1 MSEIVEQAKTFVKDL
16 FSSQLNG
23 ALGYHNWDHTEFVYS
38 EALELAEAAKLPE
51 DERVDL
57 ALAAL
62 FHDTG
67 FAKSYFDHEVNSKVI
82 ARDFLQSHG
91 FDEARIELVLSAID
105 ATKVPHQ
112 TTNRLGTLLQ
122 DADMATLS
130 TETAVVKS
138 EQLRKEMAF
147 FENKHFTDAEWVKHN
162 LEFYKES
169 EYHTEEGKNKYE
181 AGKEKNKEWLKVK
194 NKQNKKADKSSLIS
208 SSRTAEMLFKTAL
221 RNHINLTR
229 IADNKANIM
238 LTLNAL
244 ILTFALPLI
253 YAEMDTAAQWYFLIP
268 FFTLGGACVLSMINA
283 ALATK
288 PGKAEGKFNPK
299 DIQAGKGSLFFF
311 GNFFNTPLTDYSKAM
326 KQSLANPDN
335 MDDSA
340 IIDLYF
346 LGKSVGRKF
355 TLLRKCYSFFLVGIT
370 TSSVLFVI
378 MYIIQLFTKGIG

>member
-1 MSEIVEQAKTFVKDL
+1 MSEIVDQAKTFVKDL
-16 FSSQLNG
+16 FSTQVNG
-23 ALGYHNWDHTEFVYS
+23 ALGYHNWEHTKFVYS
-38 EALELAEAAKLPE
+38 EALDLAKSAKLTE
-51 DERVDL
+51 DEKVNL
-57 ALAAL
+57 ALSAL

-67 FAKSYFDHEVNSKVI
+67 FAKSYHDHEANSKLI
-82 ARDFLQSHG
+82 AREFLQAHG
-91 FDEARIELVLSAID
+91 FDDTRIELVLSTID

-112 TTNRLGTLLQ
+112 PADRLGALLQ

-130 TETAVVKS
+130 DDLALVRS
-138 EQLRKEMAF
+138 EQLRKELAF
-147 FENKHFTDAEWVKHN
+147 FENKHFTDAEWIKHN
-162 LEFYKES
+162 LDFYKEV

-181 AGKEKNKEWLKVK
+181 AGKEKNKDWLKGK

-208 SSRTAEMLFKTAL
+208 SSRTAEMLFKTSL
-221 RNHINLTR
+221 RNHINLTK

-238 LTLNAL
+238 LSINAL

-253 YAEMDTAAQWYFLIP
+253 YQQMDQTAHWYFLIP
-268 FFTLGGACVLSMINA
+268 FFILGGTCVFSMINA
-283 ALATK
+283 ALATQ
-288 PGKAEGKFNPK
+288 PGKSEGKFNPA

-355 TLLRKCYSFFLVGIT
+355 KLLRRCYSFFLIGIT
-370 TSSVLFVI
+370 SSAVLFVI
-378 MYIIQLFTKGIG
+378 MYIIRLFN